1 MSLEHSPARQRGSR
15 GARRSLGRVCL
26 TVREWSETTGLS
38 KATTYRM
45 MADGRLRFVQ
55 FGRTRR
61 IPTEEQS
68 RLGLVTA
75 T

>member
-1 MSLEHSPARQRGSR
+1 MSLEHSPARQRR
-15 GARRSLGRVCL
+15 GASPQSRVGRVCL
-26 TVREWSETTGLS
+26 TVSEWSESTGLS

-45 MADGRLRFVQ
+45 MQDGRLRYVQ

-68 RLGLVTA
+68 RLGLITA
-75 T
+75 

>member
-1 MSLEHSPARQRGSR
+1 MSLEHSPARQRRR
-15 GARRSLGRVCL
+15 GARQRIGRVCL
-26 TVREWSETTGLS
+26 TVSEWSESTGLS

-45 MADGRLRFVQ
+45 MQDGRLRFVQ

-61 IPTEEQS
+61 IPTEEQA
-68 RLGLVTA
+68 RLGLVT